1 VNMLT
6 KAFCKFI
13 QRKRVFCE
21 NNASCLCYGQN
32 VHMDS
37 NGRIRL
43 LCDKHTT
50 TNKKEPCLKQ
60 P

>member
-1 VNMLT
+1 MIT
-6 KAFCKFI
+6 RAFAKFI
-13 QRKRVFCE
+13 ARERVYCE
-21 NNASCLCYGQN
+21 HNVSCLCYGQN

-50 TNKKEPCLKQ
+50 TNKKEPTCKQ